1 VRPEV
6 ATSSAPP
13 ELRAIPSQNGGLLGL
28 AQVAAFHSVQTT
40 PRQLVHELALGNQ
53 PVGAEELV
61 RGAKLIGLKARVVRD
76 PTAKRLR
83 GIPVP
88 ALIKLRDGRWV
99 IFGMEKASGR
109 FRVVYPLTGREE
121 ELPLADILE
130 RLDRDVVL
138 IGKGMQLSAEQF
150 KFSLAWF
157 LPTIKRYRRPLTDV
171 FVASLFI
178 QLLGL
183 AVPLS
188 FQLVVDKVLVHK
200 SFSTLVVVISALV
213 LLSVF
218 EGWLKYLRVYILNH
232 TSNRIDVELGAR
244 LFAHLL
250 RLPISYFESRP
261 AGVIVTR
268 AREIENVRRFL
279 TGRSIPSAIDLCFVF
294 VYVGVLFL
302 YSVQLTCI
310 LMLMWPLYIFI
321 GGVLRPAFRRKVKD
335 KFRRWS
341 ATQELLVES
350 VVGIQ
355 TLKAAAVEP
364 MFQRKWEERLSA
376 YVRDGFATAV
386 LGARAQTATEFVS
399 RLTTALI
406 LFFGVQAVIVG
417 TLTIGQLIAFVLIA
431 NRITQPIL
439 RTAQLWQD
447 FQEVQVSVEH
457 LGDILNAPLER
468 TSQPLT
474 GLPPAQGALE
484 FRAMS
489 FRYSPDLPEVVKSFS
504 LSIKVGEMI
513 GIVGPSGSGKSTLAK
528 LVQRLYEPTSGE
540 IFLDGIDIMQVDT
553 AWLRRQLGVVLQE
566 NFLFKLTVHDNIALA
581 RPDMSRAEVVAVAR
595 LSGADEFVKKLP
607 QGYDTLVQERGA
619 NLSGGQR
626 QRIAI
631 ARALATDPR
640 VLILDEATSALDYES
655 ERIIRAN
662 MRQIA
667 RARTVIIIAHRLA
680 AVRDCDRIIGMIDGA
695 ITEVGTHH
703 ALLTSRDGLY
713 ARLWAIQNEHAKP

>member
-1 VRPEV
+1 M
-6 ATSSAPP
+6 
-13 ELRAIPSQNGGLLGL
+13 NGGLLAL
-28 AQVAAFHSVQTT
+28 AQVAAFHGVQTT
-40 PRQLVHELALGNQ
+40 PRQLTHELALGDK
-53 PVGAEELV
+53 PVDAADLV
-61 RGAKLIGLKARVVRD
+61 RAAKLIGLKARLVRD
-76 PTAKRLR
+76 PTSKRLR

-99 IFGMEKASGR
+99 IFGMEKASGL
-109 FRVVYPLTGREE
+109 FRVVYPLSGREQQV
-121 ELPLADILE
+121 PLADIFDQ
-130 RLDRDVVL
+130 LDRDVVL
-138 IGKGMQLSAEQF
+138 VGKGMQLTAEQF

-157 LPTIKRYRRPLTDV
+157 IPSITRYRRPLTDV
-171 FVASLFI
+171 FVASFFI

-183 AVPLS
+183 ATPLS

-218 EGWLKYLRVYILNH
+218 EAVLKYLRVYILNH

-268 AREIENVRRFL
+268 AREIENVRQFL
-279 TGRSIPSAIDLCFVF
+279 TGRSIPSVIDLCFVF
-294 VYVGVLFL
+294 VYVSVLFL
-302 YSVQLTCI
+302 YSAQLT
-310 LMLMWPLYIFI
+310 LVLLLTWPLYIII
-321 GGVLRPAFRRKVKD
+321 GAVLRPAFRRKVKD
-335 KFRRWS
+335 KFRRWA

-350 VVGIQ
+350 VVGMQ

-376 YVRDGFATAV
+376 YVKDGFATAV
-386 LGARAQTATEFVS
+386 LGARAQNATEFVS
-399 RLTTALI
+399 KLTTALV
-406 LFFGVQAVIVG
+406 LFFGVQAVIAS
-417 TLTIGQLIAFVLIA
+417 TLTVGELIAFVLIS
-431 NRITQPIL
+431 RQVTQPIL

-447 FQEVQVSVEH
+447 FQEVQVSIEH

-468 TSQPLT
+468 TSQALA
-474 GLPPAQGALE
+474 GLPPAQGELE
-484 FRAMS
+484 FRNLS
-489 FRYSPDLPEVVKSFS
+489 FRYRPELPEAVKNFS
-504 LSIKVGEMI
+504 LSIKVGEMV

-540 IFLDGIDIMQVDT
+540 ILLDGVDIMQVDPS
-553 AWLRRQLGVVLQE
+553 WLRRQLGVVLQE
-566 NFLFKLTVHDNIALA
+566 NFLFHQTVHENIALA
-581 RPDMSRAEVVAVAR
+581 RPDMSRAEVIAVAR
-595 LSGADEFVKKLP
+595 LAGADEFVMKLP
-607 QGYDTLVQERGA
+607 QGYDTLIQERGA

-640 VLILDEATSALDYES
+640 VLILDEATSSLDYES

-680 AVRDCDRIIGMIDGA
+680 AVRDCDRIVGMIDGA
-695 ITEVGTHH
+695 ITEVGTHNV
-703 ALLTSRDGLY
+703 LLTSQDGLY

>member
-1 VRPEV
+1 MRPEV
-6 ATSSAPP
+6 ATSNAPP
-13 ELRAIPSQNGGLLGL
+13 ELRAIPSQNGGLLAL

-61 RGAKLIGLKARVVRD
+61 RGAKLIGLKARMVRD

-294 VYVGVLFL
+294 VYVSVLFL

-321 GGVLRPAFRRKVKD
+321 GVVLRPAFRRKVKD
-335 KFRRWS
+335 
-341 ATQELLVES
+341 
-350 VVGIQ
+350 
-355 TLKAAAVEP
+355 
-364 MFQRKWEERLSA
+364 
-376 YVRDGFATAV
+376 
-386 LGARAQTATEFVS
+386 
-399 RLTTALI
+399 
-406 LFFGVQAVIVG
+406 
-417 TLTIGQLIAFVLIA
+417 
-431 NRITQPIL
+431 
-439 RTAQLWQD
+439 
-447 FQEVQVSVEH
+447 
-457 LGDILNAPLER
+457 
-468 TSQPLT
+468 
-474 GLPPAQGALE
+474 
-484 FRAMS
+484 
-489 FRYSPDLPEVVKSFS
+489 
-504 LSIKVGEMI
+504 
-513 GIVGPSGSGKSTLAK
+513 
-528 LVQRLYEPTSGE
+528 
-540 IFLDGIDIMQVDT
+540 
-553 AWLRRQLGVVLQE
+553 
-566 NFLFKLTVHDNIALA
+566 
-581 RPDMSRAEVVAVAR
+581 
-595 LSGADEFVKKLP
+595 
-607 QGYDTLVQERGA
+607 
-619 NLSGGQR
+619 
-626 QRIAI
+626 
-631 ARALATDPR
+631 
-640 VLILDEATSALDYES
+640 
-655 ERIIRAN
+655 
-662 MRQIA
+662 
-667 RARTVIIIAHRLA
+667 
-680 AVRDCDRIIGMIDGA
+680 
-695 ITEVGTHH
+695 
-703 ALLTSRDGLY
+703 
-713 ARLWAIQNEHAKP
+713 